1 MKKNILIL
9 VGVFISTMS
18 WGQVNQY
25 DEHKAMEY
33 NSSSFEE
40 ILLQMKAKQN
50 RSLNFHSIQYFK
62 FRQYKNS

>member
-1 MKKNILIL
+1 
-9 VGVFISTMS
+9 MS

-50 RSLNFHSIQYFK
+50 RSLNFIQYNISNLGNIK
-62 FRQYKNS
+62 IPNAM